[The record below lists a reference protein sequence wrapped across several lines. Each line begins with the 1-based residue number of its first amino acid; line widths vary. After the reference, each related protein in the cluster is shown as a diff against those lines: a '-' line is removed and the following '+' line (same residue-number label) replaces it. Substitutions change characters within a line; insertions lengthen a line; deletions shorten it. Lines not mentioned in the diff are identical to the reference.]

1 MSKIIGIDLGTTNSA
16 MAYVLSGKAEIISNK
31 EGGRTTPSI
40 IAVAVDNGNE
50 TLVGLSAK
58 NQMVTNPKNTFYSI
72 KRLIGRRFEDVKKE
86 VKNFPFE
93 VRKSKKDGVEVNYN
107 GEWLAP
113 EAISAKV
120 LAKLKA
126 DAEAFLGDKVDA
138 AVITVPA
145 YFDDSQRQATKNA
158 GKIAGLEVKRIIN
171 EPTAAAVAYGLD
183 QLKDKQIAVYDLGG
197 GTFDI
202 SILEIGDGVFEVLST
217 NGDTHLGGDDFDN
230 VIIDWVID
238 KFKAETAIDLR
249 NDVAALQ
256 RIKEAAEKTKITLS
270 SSESTEINLPYIT
283 VDTSGPKHLKYNVT
297 RADLEKLVLT
307 LVENTFEPVRKALK
321 DAKLSTTDIDDVV
334 LVGGMTRMPLVKKKV
349 EEFFGMKPHE
359 GVNPDEV
366 VAIGAALQAAVLA
379 GDSSVKDVT
388 LLDVTPL
395 TLGIETMGGVR
406 TPLIERN
413 TTIPTEKSQVFS
425 TAADNQNAVEIHVL
439 QGEREMAADNKT
451 LAKFILDGIPPAPRG
466 VPQVEV
472 KFKIDANGILSVSA
486 VDKATNKE
494 QSVTITASTQMSDD
508 EVDKLVKEAEQHAQE
523 DKQKKEQVEIRNNA
537 DTLVF
542 QAEKFVEDYKDKVEA
557 SDIEE
562 LTKAKDELKELLAK
576 ADASPEDLKLKTEE
590 LSKVMLEK
598 GKAMYEKS
606 AGQTGSQSDKSE
618 GKEGESSN
626 ANESDEPKA
635 EEGEVVDKQDDSEKK
650 SKK

>member
-1 MSKIIGIDLGTTNSA
+1 

-126 DAEAFLGDKVDA
+126 DAEAFLGDKVEA

-256 RIKEAAEKTKITLS
+256 RIKEASEKTKITLS

-297 RADLEKLVLT
+297 RSDLEKLVMA

-321 DAKLSTTDIDDVV
+321 DAKLGTTDIDDVV

-486 VDKATNKE
+486 IDKATNKE

-508 EVDKLVKEAEQHAQE
+508 EVDKLVKEAEQHADE

-557 SDIEE
+557 GDIEE

-590 LSKVMLEK
+590 LSKVMLDK

-606 AGQTGSQSDKSE
+606 AGQGGAEGDKAGGSADDDAE
-618 GKEGESSN
+618 TSSGN
-626 ANESDEPKA
+626 DADEPKA
-635 EEGEVVDKQDDSEKK
+635 EEGEVVDKQDDTEKK